1 MVLDFT
7 IREFARKLAAR
18 EPAPGGGAAASYTG
32 ALGAAVA
39 GMAVAYS
46 IRKDEEDRA
55 RIAELAEGLDYLE
68 RLREDLLLFTKKD
81 SEAYGAY
88 SEAKKLPRATEEEK
102 AERGKRIRR
111 ALEEAL
117 AIPLQAATSCAEG
130 MERLEKLTSMISSRL
145 VTDAGVAAR
154 CLGAACRSLW
164 YNVHINAQALK
175 DPRRRRELEK
185 LNEKTEEEITRLEAA
200 IIARVEGKIRDG

>member
-88 SEAKKLPRATEEEK
+88 SFAA
-102 AERGKRIRR
+102 GRR
-111 ALEEAL
+111 AKADHDGAFVWGDSFDADKTSSAPDEFNVYASGGVRMWTDS
-117 AIPLQAATSCAEG
+117 AAT
-130 MERLEKLTSMISSRL
+130 
-145 VTDAGVAAR
+145 
-154 CLGAACRSLW
+154 LGAALLPDATAWSVLSDRAS
-164 YNVHINAQALK
+164 
-175 DPRRRRELEK
+175 
-185 LNEKTEEEITRLEAA
+185 
-200 IIARVEGKIRDG
+200 